1 MKTTGDL
8 RRELARCFAMARDGQ
23 LSGDALRGVIGCA
36 NQISTS
42 IAVEMKSRAQ
52 LHKEGIHAGALGDM
66 PLDSTEIGKLRDAQR

>member
-8 RRELARCFAMARDGQ
+8 RRELAKCFVLAKDGV

-42 IAVEMKSRAQ
+42 IAVEMKARAQ
-52 LHKEGIHAGALGDM
+52 LQKEGVASSALGEM
-66 PLDSTEIGKLRDAQR
+66 AIFTKEK